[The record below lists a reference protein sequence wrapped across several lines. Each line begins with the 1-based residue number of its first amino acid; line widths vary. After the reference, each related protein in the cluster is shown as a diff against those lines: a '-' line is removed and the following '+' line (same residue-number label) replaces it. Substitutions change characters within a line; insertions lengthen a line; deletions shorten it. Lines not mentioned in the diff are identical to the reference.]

1 MFTGAPHTRMTM
13 ASHGR
18 QIVSHPLLG
27 SVSSS
32 TVSRPEPVFVSSIQ
46 QRGTGLNVL
55 GLTPTP
61 TRMEYPDSDRAIGS
75 RQVPECVL
83 QRSHAI
89 DREGNTLYHIA
100 ITNLVRRLNQM
111 S

>member
-27 SVSSS
+27 PVSSS
-32 TVSRPEPVFVSSIQ
+32 TVSR
-46 QRGTGLNVL
+46 
-55 GLTPTP
+55 LTPTP
-61 TRMEYPDSDRAIGS
+61 ARMEYPDSDRAIGS

-83 QRSHAI
+83 QRTHAI
-89 DREGNTLYHIA
+89 DRERNALYHMA